1 MMFGQDQGGRSGI
14 TRVILKQQQW
24 AAVNELEVVG
34 CFGVEYSR
42 LVGKD
47 HRRSS
52 TAMSK
57 RQCSARISYFVA
69 VIRLMMIVVD
79 RCGSGSLLVW
89 VWFGKV
95 EAKTGRR
102 FSGAG
107 L

>member
-1 MMFGQDQGGRSGI
+1 
-14 TRVILKQQQW
+14 
-24 AAVNELEVVG
+24 
-34 CFGVEYSR
+34 
-42 LVGKD
+42 
-47 HRRSS
+47 
-52 TAMSK
+52 MSK
-57 RQCSARISYFVA
+57 RQCSARRSYFVA

-95 EAKTGRR
+95 KAKMGRR